1 MKKGTKQDLEM
12 LISDL
17 DNFYSYRG
25 KEFFN
30 LLEESE
36 RIDFEDRIYNLYND
50 LQDKLDEIEKELEQK
65 PIESKDIEVNLNRLE
80 NLGVIKQGGESENKT
95 HLHCDLS
102 TDAGLKCGPRRSG
115 KLGARQ
121 RRRRG
126 PHGGGRHGR
135 GALLEKRRRIHRLRR

>member
-1 MKKGTKQDLEM
+1 M

-80 NLGVIKQGGESENKT
+80 NLGVIKQGGESEK
-95 HLHCDLS
+95 
-102 TDAGLKCGPRRSG
+102 
-115 KLGARQ
+115 
-121 RRRRG
+121 
-126 PHGGGRHGR
+126 
-135 GALLEKRRRIHRLRR
+135 

>member
-65 PIESKDIEVNLNRLE
+65 PIKSKDIEVNLNRLE
-80 NLGVIKQGGESENKT
+80 NLGVIKQGGESEK
-95 HLHCDLS
+95 
-102 TDAGLKCGPRRSG
+102 
-115 KLGARQ
+115 
-121 RRRRG
+121 
-126 PHGGGRHGR
+126 
-135 GALLEKRRRIHRLRR
+135 

>member
-65 PIESKDIEVNLNRLE
+65 PVESKDIKVNLNRLE
-80 NLGVIKQGGESENKT
+80 NLGVIKQGGESEK
-95 HLHCDLS
+95 
-102 TDAGLKCGPRRSG
+102 
-115 KLGARQ
+115 
-121 RRRRG
+121 
-126 PHGGGRHGR
+126 
-135 GALLEKRRRIHRLRR
+135 

>member
-80 NLGVIKQGGESENKT
+80 NLGVIKQGGESEK
-95 HLHCDLS
+95 
-102 TDAGLKCGPRRSG
+102 
-115 KLGARQ
+115 
-121 RRRRG
+121 
-126 PHGGGRHGR
+126 
-135 GALLEKRRRIHRLRR
+135 